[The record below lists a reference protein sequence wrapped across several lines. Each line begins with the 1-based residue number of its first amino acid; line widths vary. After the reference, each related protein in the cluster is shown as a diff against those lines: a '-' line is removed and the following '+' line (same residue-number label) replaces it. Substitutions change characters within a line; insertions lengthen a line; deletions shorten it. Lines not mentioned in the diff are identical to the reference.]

1 MPSIAQQDY
10 IVIAPKVGNT
20 IVVDAYALGQLV
32 KILEKKDTSIF
43 DVILKFLQVNDGEDD
58 PNYEKIVGV
67 YPMSHIIDAYD
78 PWNRVIYSLNVPY
91 TSTQYEGLAAV
102 QEAGEA
108 QKPGVG
114 FKDGLPEFSSNR
126 GYLYEK
132 STGYF
137 ITDLEGHKISVTA
150 TDDKLATVAVSEETD
165 PDGIKV
171 PFEEIQK
178 LIGLPITTTME
189 G

>member
-20 IVVDAYALGQLV
+20 IEVDAYALGTLA

-43 DVILKFLQVNDGEDD
+43 DVILKDASINESPDEHYSRITDCLFIDINGDNYVEYIEDGSI
-58 PNYEKIVGV
+58 KI
-67 YPMSHIIDAYD
+67 
-78 PWNRVIYSLNVPY
+78 LNFTH

-108 QKPGVG
+108 QYPGEG
-114 FKDGLPEFSSNR
+114 MNTGLPLLQDLQSVLFDRN
-126 GYLYEK
+126 
-132 STGYF
+132 TGYI
-137 ITDLEGHKISVTA
+137 ITDPEGHKTTVTVA
-150 TDDKLATVAVSEETD
+150 EGKIATVAVSDAVEAE
-165 PDGIKV
+165 GIKV

-178 LIGLPITTTME
+178 LIGLPITV
-189 G
+189 